1 MVTKS
6 TPFPKAA
13 NNGQY
18 MKQQFKTLDTRQWK
32 TVKPEDEKD
41 KMSPV
46 ITICQLT
53 ALREFSSHDAG
64 KGTQVEPSKLPEL
77 RKQSWDSER
86 SKRMETTGLSARGES
101 CTERELQRC
110 AEGPPWVFSWV
121 LICPSMCRKYLRP
134 GKESPKRISG
144 NSAQSSHRVGNTAC
158 AHQADWNISW
168 FMRHWVEY
176 SERSCLSNGE

>member
-86 SKRMETTGLSARGES
+86 SKRMETTGLSARE
-101 CTERELQRC
+101 ERAAQKENSRDVQRVPLEYLAEYWFAQAC
-110 AEGPPWVFSWV
+110 AENTWDQGKNHPKGLVGTVPRAHTGLGILPVPTRQTGISHDSWG
-121 LICPSMCRKYLRP
+121 I
-134 GKESPKRISG
+134 G
-144 NSAQSSHRVGNTAC
+144 
-158 AHQADWNISW
+158 
-168 FMRHWVEY
+168 
-176 SERSCLSNGE
+176 